1 MHAKASPAR
10 LAATLVLAL
19 GWGAAGCA
27 ITFAASPCARAESSR
42 PAQPEAASGVQE
54 RGVVRAQRFMA
65 VTAHP
70 QASRAAFDVL
80 AAGGSAV
87 DAAIAAQMVLTL
99 VEPQSS
105 GIGGGGFLLHYDAR
119 RHSVRA
125 YDGRETAPAA
135 AGERLFV
142 DGNGSPL
149 AFFDAAVGGRSVGVP
164 GLLRMLELAHAH
176 HGRLPW
182 ARLFDAAIGLAR
194 EGFEISPRL
203 HRLLTRERHLREDP
217 AAAALYY
224 DAQGHA
230 WPVGHRLRNP
240 ALAETLS
247 RIAAEGSLALYAG
260 PVAHDIVAAVRTH
273 PRNPGSLGEH
283 DLAFYRARERAPLC
297 TTHRRYRVC
306 GMPPPSSGAIAI
318 AQMLAY
324 WRAAPPGTR
333 LLSADGRLD
342 VDGAHRFTEA
352 ARLAHA
358 DRDRYVADTDFVALP
373 GQRIGDPVTALPG
386 TLLDPAYLAARAT
399 LIGARSMVRA
409 PPGAP
414 AGADNRTATDW
425 SPERAATTHL
435 SIVDSRGNAVSM
447 TSSIENAFGA
457 RVLVRGFLL
466 NNQLTDFS
474 FVRVRDGRPAANRVQ
489 PGKRPRSSMSPTI
502 VLHRTSGALALAIGS
517 PGGPSII
524 AYVARALV
532 ETLDDGID
540 LQRAVSSPNLGSR
553 NGPTELERGRVEP
566 ALGAALAARGHPVRF
581 VDMTSGLHGIA
592 RRCDARGCR
601 LEGAVDPRREGLA
614 LGR

>member
-1 MHAKASPAR
+1 MRTKASLHR
-10 LAATLVLAL
+10 LAAALVLAL
-19 GWGAAGCA
+19 AGAAAAGGTA
-27 ITFAASPCARAESSR
+27 LVASPRAHAETSR
-42 PAQPEAASGVQE
+42 PAQPEAASGYRE
-54 RGVVRAQRFMA
+54 RGHAQARRFMA

-70 QASRAAFDVL
+70 LASRAAFDVL

-119 RHSVRA
+119 ERSVRA

-135 AGERLFV
+135 ADANLFV
-142 DGNGSPL
+142 GGDGAPL
-149 AFFDAAVGGRSVGVP
+149 AFFEAAVGGRSVGVP
-164 GLLRMLELAHAH
+164 GLVRMLELAHAH

-182 ARLFDAAIGLAR
+182 AQLFDPAIRLAR
-194 EGFEISPRL
+194 EGFEIGPRL
-203 HRLLTRERHLREDP
+203 HRLLERDRWLRNDP

-230 WPVGHRLRNP
+230 WAVGHRLRNP
-240 ALAETLS
+240 ALADTLA
-247 RIAAEGSLALYAG
+247 RIAAGGSLALHAG
-260 PVAHDIVAAVRTH
+260 PVARDIVDTVRAH
-273 PRNPGSLGEH
+273 PRNPGSLGER
-283 DLAFYRARERAPLC
+283 DLAFYRAFERTPLC
-297 TTHRRYRVC
+297 TAHRRYRIC

-324 WRAAPPGTR
+324 WRAVPPGTR
-333 LLSADGRLD
+333 LLSPDGHLDADGS
-342 VDGAHRFTEA
+342 HRFTEA
-352 ARLAHA
+352 ARLAFA

-373 GQRIGDPVTALPG
+373 GQRPGEPVSTLPG
-386 TLLDPAYLAARAT
+386 TLLDPAYLAARAS
-399 LIGARSMVRA
+399 LIGTRSMVQA
-409 PPGAP
+409 SPGAP
-414 AGADNRTATDW
+414 AGARDDAASGW
-425 SPERAATTHL
+425 SPELAATTHM
-435 SIVDSRGNAVSM
+435 SIVDAHGNAVSM
-447 TSSIENAFGA
+447 TSSIENAFGS

-474 FVRVRDGRPAANRVQ
+474 FAPTRDGRPVANRVQ

-502 VLHRTSGALALAIGS
+502 VLDRATGALVLAIGS
-517 PGGPSII
+517 PGGPSIVS
-524 AYVARALV
+524 YVARVLV
-532 ETLDDGID
+532 EVLDDGIG

-566 ALGAALAARGHPVRF
+566 ALGAALAARGHPVEY

-592 RRCDARGCR
+592 RHCGQRGCW
-601 LEGAVDPRREGLA
+601 LEAGVDPRREGLA